1 MKDPTESYKKIVDE
15 AEKQAEDIFGR
26 AEALFPTHSRDAT
39 KMSREEQHRD
49 YQMARAEPD
58 GMRMRLREGRQQFG
72 LKRAVFDFIKWD
84 KENRD

>member
-1 MKDPTESYKKIVDE
+1 MKDPTERYKEIVDE
-15 AEKQAEDIFGR
+15 AEQQADGIFGR

-39 KMSREEQHRD
+39 KMSRDEQRRD
-49 YQMARAEPD
+49 YQTARAVPD